1 MRPANNN
8 ILSFE
13 IPKKLRSADKHNE
26 MFLSDSGIAGTYVPN
41 MSNEDMNLWK
51 AKHIKGDDERIEI
64 RKTLDGVQ
72 LLIVIYKKSKVVKWN
87 KGNCNHDEYN
97 KKHGNVR
104 MSMNGKLD
112 MSMDDYWDLT
122 EVVKEALEILL

>member
-1 MRPANNN
+1 MSKPNEKV
-8 ILSFE
+8 LTFE
-13 IPKKLRSADKHNE
+13 VPKKLRSAEKHNE
-26 MFLSDSGIAGTYVPN
+26 MFQSDSGIAGTFVPN
-41 MSNEDMNLWK
+41 MSKEDMNLWK

-97 KKHGNVR
+97 KRHGNVR

-122 EVVKEALEILL
+122 EAVKEAMEILL

>member
-1 MRPANNN
+1 MSKLNEKVL
-8 ILSFE
+8 IFE
-13 IPKKLRSADKHNE
+13 VPKKLRSAEKHNE
-26 MFLSDSGIAGTYVPN
+26 MFQSDSGIVGTYVPN

-64 RKTLDGVQ
+64 RKTIEGVQ
-72 LLIVIYKKSKVVKWN
+72 LLIVVYKKSKVVKWN

-97 KKHGNVR
+97 KRHGNVR

-122 EVVKEALEILL
+122 EAVKEAMEILL